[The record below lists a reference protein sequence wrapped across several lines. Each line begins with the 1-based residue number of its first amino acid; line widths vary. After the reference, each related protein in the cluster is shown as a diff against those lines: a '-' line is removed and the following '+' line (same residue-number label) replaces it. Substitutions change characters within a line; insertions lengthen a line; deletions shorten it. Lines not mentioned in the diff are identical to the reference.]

1 MKDVPGVT
9 YYTDQEVDNL
19 WSALFM
25 LIVMQTEYAIRI
37 INLFQENVQILD
49 DALDAALI
57 FIQEN
62 LIN

>member
-25 LIVMQTEYAIRI
+25 LIVMQTEYVIRI
-37 INLFQENVQILD
+37 INLFQDNVQKLD

-57 FIQEN
+57 FILEN

>member
-1 MKDVPGVT
+1 MKEGPWVT

-25 LIVMQTEYAIRI
+25 FIVMQTEYAIRI
-37 INLFQENVQILD
+37 INLFQDTIQKLD
-49 DALDAALI
+49 DAIDALI

>member
-1 MKDVPGVT
+1 
-9 YYTDQEVDNL
+9 
-19 WSALFM
+19 M